1 MGMKKNGFSLLE
13 LVLVLAILGI
23 IVPAGFSIF
32 MSSIRAQLKVSLLQ
46 EVKRNGDTAL
56 SVMENLIK
64 SRTQSLQQLDGTPI
78 CNAAGTTYS
87 AGDVYFVDPEANRF
101 RFHMS
106 GDQIASDSSAIG
118 SSFLTN
124 AKVSVTDFTLTC
136 EKSSSFTPPIISV
149 GYTVSQASD
158 TTRAEEQAT
167 LNYLTKVRLRTY

>member
-64 SRTQSLQQLDGTPI
+64 SRTCCLLYTS
-78 CNAAGTTYS
+78 S
-87 AGDVYFVDPEANRF
+87 
-101 RFHMS
+101 
-106 GDQIASDSSAIG
+106 IAILNSS
-118 SSFLTN
+118 
-124 AKVSVTDFTLTC
+124 C
-136 EKSSSFTPPIISV
+136 KSMIV
-149 GYTVSQASD
+149 CMNKY
-158 TTRAEEQAT
+158 
-167 LNYLTKVRLRTY
+167 